1 MCTTNTL
8 QDWFQASSL
17 WFVSFNKHMSSCHC
31 TLFYLPIISP
41 HFFALQKR
49 ESELEGAG
57 LRKLEGFM
65 FLNHSQ
71 SIIQPV
77 HPAVS
82 LLPQPLSSSPA
93 NWDPPHPLLSA
104 SFTFSVP
111 KENICTEICNRRW
124 HQLDVVA
131 VVGFFLSSN
140 SLSGTVRLLAVL
152 IFPFAPLVGCWS
164 HYNIYLTSTTY
175 TAFGSPS
182 STSPKGLL
190 SNGTSMPTME
200 VGFLCLSRHSTPL

>member
-1 MCTTNTL
+1 
-8 QDWFQASSL
+8 
-17 WFVSFNKHMSSCHC
+17 
-31 TLFYLPIISP
+31 
-41 HFFALQKR
+41 
-49 ESELEGAG
+49 
-57 LRKLEGFM
+57 M

-71 SIIQPV
+71 SVIQPV

-93 NWDPPHPLLSA
+93 NWEPPLPSHALCL
-104 SFTFSVP
+104 FHFQCRNVP
-111 KENICTEICNRRW
+111 KENVCTEICNRRFFRW
-124 HQLDVVA
+124 HRLDVVA

-140 SLSGTVRLLAVL
+140 CLSGTVRLLAVL
-152 IFPFAPLVGCWS
+152 IFPFAPLIGCWS

-190 SNGTSMPTME
+190 SNGMSMPTME
-200 VGFLCLSRHSTPL
+200 VGFLCLSRHSSPL

>member
-17 WFVSFNKHMSSCHC
+17 WFVSFSKHMSSCHC

-41 HFFALQKR
+41 HFFALQNR
-49 ESELEGAG
+49 ESKLEGAG

-71 SIIQPV
+71 SVIQPV

-93 NWDPPHPLLSA
+93 NWDPPP
-104 SFTFSVP
+104 P
-111 KENICTEICNRRW
+111 P
-124 HQLDVVA
+124 VVA
-131 VVGFFLSSN
+131 VVGFFLSSKC
-140 SLSGTVRLLAVL
+140 LSGTVHLLAVL
-152 IFPFAPLVGCWS
+152 IFPFAPLIGCWS

-190 SNGTSMPTME
+190 SNGMSMPTME